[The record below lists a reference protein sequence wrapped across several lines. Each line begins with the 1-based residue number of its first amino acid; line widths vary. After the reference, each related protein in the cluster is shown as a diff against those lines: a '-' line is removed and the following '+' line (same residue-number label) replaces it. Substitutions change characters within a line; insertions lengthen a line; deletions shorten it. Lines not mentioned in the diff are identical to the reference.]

1 MYTTIHSLFAGTRGC
16 AVLSTGPVAV
26 ALLKL
31 SPTVAIEDYG
41 VGRYK
46 VRYELKGTSK
56 PLTLLNLA
64 SHNILGSRTDGER
77 IGHCWPA
84 GLQLTKAR

>member
-1 MYTTIHSLFAGTRGC
+1 M
-16 AVLSTGPVAV
+16 STGPVAV

-46 VRYELKGTSK
+46 VRVELERTLK

-64 SHNILGSRTDGER
+64 SHHIFGSCTDGER
-77 IGHCWPA
+77 VGHCLPT